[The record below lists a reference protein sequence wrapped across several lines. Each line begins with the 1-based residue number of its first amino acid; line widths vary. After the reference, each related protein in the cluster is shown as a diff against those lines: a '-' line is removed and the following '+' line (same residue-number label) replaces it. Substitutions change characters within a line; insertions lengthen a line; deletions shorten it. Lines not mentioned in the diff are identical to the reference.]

1 MAPKGT
7 KQCRCLQFGL
17 RAFTERTGA
26 QRFARHPMCPRCRK
40 WRAGRI
46 SESEGDAVSGLETA
60 IRNALSRSERGDA
73 TIRARIYQTARQA
86 LEAGLTRQAVTD
98 PHVIAAERQRLEMKI
113 REIEGEERER
123 ESAVSSSTPQMS
135 APPPRSPASMSPA
148 PQSPAPR
155 SPAAPS
161 AVPRTSAPPV
171 SAVSPNAP
179 SASRP
184 MRVDPVMAP
193 SAAPEERAARDS
205 RVDVGISEP
214 RLDDATRAPAGR
226 APEQPLSSEASLADL
241 GAMRAE
247 RRDDRL
253 APPPQPERKGRKA
266 KVKPA
271 RGRKADRQAQSGPSG
286 EDLAPGI
293 PGEKRKRR
301 RRGILSRLFI
311 WLIMLTFIVMG
322 GWWAWTSGLFLTDA
336 QRDTSVPN
344 PPATVS
350 EEDFSGTPSGTSSGS
365 PPGFDP
371 QQGFSADWLE
381 VFGPD
386 RKAAVSAGASAT
398 VETVAMAD
406 GPALRIT
413 SATPDQ
419 SGDVAVEVPAD
430 ILREL
435 SGKTST
441 IALTLQSAVDSSVQ
455 VAVRCDFASL
465 GNCSRHRVAASQERA
480 DTLFRV
486 TFDRTLAPNQPGR
499 IYINSDILGGRSPIF
514 LYSVRVLP
522 GQ

>member
-1 MAPKGT
+1 M
-7 KQCRCLQFGL
+7 
-17 RAFTERTGA
+17 
-26 QRFARHPMCPRCRK
+26 
-40 WRAGRI
+40 

-60 IRNALSRSERGDA
+60 IRNALSRSERSDA

-98 PHVIAAERQRLEMKI
+98 PDVIAAERQRLELKI

-123 ESAVSSSTPQMS
+123 ATGLSPSVSPSS
-135 APPPRSPASMSPA
+135 APPPQSSA
-148 PQSPAPR
+148 PQSPAQRPPVPP
-155 SPAAPS
+155 SPAPEI
-161 AVPRTSAPPV
+161 
-171 SAVSPNAP
+171 SAVSPAAAM
-179 SASRP
+179 ASRP
-184 MRVDPVMAP
+184 LRVDPVMAP
-193 SAAPEERAARDS
+193 SAAPQDRVASDNRMDPQMREPSLDGATHATAGHAPPQAAAAE
-205 RVDVGISEP
+205 G
-214 RLDDATRAPAGR
+214 G
-226 APEQPLSSEASLADL
+226 LADL
-241 GAMRAE
+241 GGMRAE

-253 APPPQPERKGRKA
+253 APPPAPERKGRQA
-266 KVKPA
+266 KIKPA
-271 RGRKADRQAQSGPSG
+271 RGRKGANAAGTGTSGD
-286 EDLAPGI
+286 DLAPGI

-311 WLIMLTFIVMG
+311 WLTMLTFIVMG
-322 GWWAWTSGLFLTDA
+322 GWWAWTSGLFLTAA

-350 EEDFSGTPSGTSSGS
+350 EEDFSGTPAGT
-365 PPGFDP
+365 PAGFDP
-371 QQGFSADWLE
+371 QHGFSADWLE
-381 VFGPD
+381 IYGPD
-386 RKAAVSAGASAT
+386 RKAAASAGASAT

-413 SATPDQ
+413 SAAPGE
-419 SGDVAVEVPAD
+419 SGDVAIEVPVD

-441 IALTLQSAVDSSVQ
+441 IALTLQSAADSSVQ
-455 VAVRCDFASL
+455 VAVRCDFSSL

-486 TFDRTLAPNQPGR
+486 TFDRTLAPTQPGR